1 MGNRS
6 AENSANKLNLQSV
19 PIEQVTVADV
29 SLTVDLADGRSITV
43 PLAWYPRLFH
53 GRAQERNNWR
63 LIGRGVG
70 IHWSDLDE
78 DLSVEGIIL
87 GRLSNESQNSL
98 QRWLQ
103 GRQKD

>member
-63 LIGRGVG
+63 LIDRSMG

-87 GRLSNESQNSL
+87 GRPSNESQESL
-98 QRWLQ
+98 QRWLES
-103 GRQKD
+103 RQKD